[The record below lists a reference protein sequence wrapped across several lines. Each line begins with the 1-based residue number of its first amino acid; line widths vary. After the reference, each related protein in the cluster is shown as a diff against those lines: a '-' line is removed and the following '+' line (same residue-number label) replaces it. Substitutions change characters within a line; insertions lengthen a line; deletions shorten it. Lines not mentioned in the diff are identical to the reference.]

1 MSKEEEMQPASNIRV
16 NTHARGVVNAAAGQD
31 TRSTLSLEKLREEIK
46 KIAARLEELYQ
57 VLHSKEWN
65 RPQQSCLKN
74 SH

>member
-1 MSKEEEMQPASNIRV
+1 MQLQGRIL
-16 NTHARGVVNAAAGQD
+16 
-31 TRSTLSLEKLREEIK
+31 STLSLEKLREEIK